1 MISQVGG
8 FKLELELAKKHFPDP
23 DAIKNYLVSRAVK
36 VEELVGMIK
45 PQPYR
50 I

>member
-23 DAIKNYLVSRAVK
+23 DAIKRDLLSREIKVS
-36 VEELVGMIK
+36 ELVVEG
-45 PQPYR
+45 
-50 I
+50 